1 MKHLVE
7 VVRELKKKEER
18 NFVRK
23 TRLTTC
29 GLMPYRFSFF
39 FIEVVTGVT
48 LMMNHN
54 RAVTTN

>member
-29 GLMPYRFSFF
+29 GLMPYRFRIFF
-39 FIEVVTGVT
+39 YRSCHWCHLDDESQQSCY
-48 LMMNHN
+48 N
-54 RAVTTN
+54 